1 MKVLFASLF
10 AALFAFASVA
20 SYAAVQ
26 VPGGSVYNSDDSKDD
41 AKIPTTGTDQKS
53 DEDDKKKPDEDDKK
67 S

>member
-1 MKVLFASLF
+1 MKAIAASLF
-10 AALFAFASVA
+10 AVLFALASVA

-26 VPGGSVYNSDDSKDD
+26 VPGGSIYNSDDSKDD
-41 AKIPTTGTDQKS
+41 TKSPTTGTDQKN